1 MKNLNIFLFA
11 LFMAPLLSFSQSKVK
26 DSIEDKPER
35 PAFLSAMLIDNQ
47 TNVLNH
53 KNTLELMMQHRFG
66 YISETNSLAGIYGAN
81 TNIRL
86 AVAYSP
92 LKWLQVGYGITKKN
106 RMSDFNLKVGLLKQT
121 RSDKIPLSIT
131 YYANAVIDGRSG
143 SANDDIFVTRQD
155 RYSYFH
161 QVIFARRFNKN
172 LSLQIAPS
180 LSHFNT
186 VDYGYK
192 NDRFAIAFG
201 GRYRVSSQTAILID
215 YSLPITALDIEG
227 QTGPSFDH
235 SGLSLGFEFGTI
247 GHAFQ
252 IFVTNLNGIVPQQN
266 YMKNTNVFSTDNIM
280 IGFNITRLYYDLFEV
295 FK

>member
-35 PAFLSAMLIDNQ
+35 PAFLSTMLIDNQ